1 MFIIQQSFIM
11 FRDINSLQIW
21 TELVWLVVNINTDNY
36 FILFQINISALSFWS
51 VVCCIYDVFNMALF
65 SISKSTY
72 NAAWTITETVT
83 LFIPK
88 RNTSWDKERGEKENR
103 SKSQHFPPSL
113 RQSVFLSGLSFP
125 STTSHPPF
133 ADFFFLLVRLSVWAF
148 ALTCIKSLNFKM

>member
-11 FRDINSLQIW
+11 LRYINSLQIW

-103 SKSQHFPPSL
+103 SKIRHPPSL
-113 RQSVFLSGLSFP
+113 LFPVGFPLWTLLSLNPFSLSLLSDFAFLWKRLKC
-125 STTSHPPF
+125 
-133 ADFFFLLVRLSVWAF
+133 LSVH
-148 ALTCIKSLNFKM
+148 LY